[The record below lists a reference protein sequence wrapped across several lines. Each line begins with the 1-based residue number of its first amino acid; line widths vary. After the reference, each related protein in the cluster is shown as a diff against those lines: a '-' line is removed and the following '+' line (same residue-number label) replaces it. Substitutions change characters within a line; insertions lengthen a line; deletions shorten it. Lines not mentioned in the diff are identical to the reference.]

1 MIQLGKIVIKD
12 KVYFKCHELEKPP
25 SSYESGYHLGYRELK
40 LKEYEDS
47 KQLIEVNNE
56 TYLVKT
62 SLNSYWIL
70 LKKKWK
76 VTKNNQK
83 CKAEVIKNKATI
95 VELN

>member
-1 MIQLGKIVIKD
+1 MIQLGIIKITD
-12 KVYFKCHELEKPP
+12 KVYFEYCEFPKPHIETP
-25 SSYESGYHLGYRELK
+25 EYKVNLRK
-40 LKEYEDS
+40 YEDS